1 MLLSQVVN
9 AVVLGG
15 IYLLFSAGLTLSW
28 GVLDILNLAHGSIF
42 MFGAFSAYVLIRDSG
57 MVLALPVLALFA
69 AAVGALLS
77 AVLQLL
83 VFGPLRRRA
92 DSRGQAELGVLIASI
107 GASLIPVAVALNL
120 ADAEVVNLPGDVA
133 RTAVHTLG
141 PIRITTL
148 QIGIVVLAVL
158 LAGALAWWIART
170 RSGRALRTIAFD
182 PPTADLLGIPVERLS
197 LLTMAI
203 SGALAGG
210 GGLLLAA
217 NANAIE
223 PHMGDGLLL
232 KAFAVIV
239 LGGVGSIA
247 GAAVGAFVLAFAETF
262 AVAYVSGD
270 ARDIIAFALILL
282 VLVLRPEGLVSR
294 TAWQRA

>member
-1 MLLSQVVN
+1 VLDQLVN

-15 IYLLFSAGLTLSW
+15 IYLLFSSGLTLSW
-28 GVLDILNLAHGSIF
+28 GVLDVLNLAHGSIF
-42 MFGAFSAYVLIRDSG
+42 MFGAFSAYLLLRDSG
-57 MVLALPVLALFA
+57 SALPLPVLVLLGAV
-69 AAVGALLS
+69 VGAVLS
-77 AVLQLL
+77 ALLQLL

-92 DSRGQAELGVLIASI
+92 ATRGQAELGVLIASI
-107 GASLIPVAVALNL
+107 GAGLVPVAVALNL

-133 RTAVHTLG
+133 RTAVHQWG
-141 PIRITTL
+141 PIRISSL
-148 QIGIVVLAVL
+148 QIAIVVLAVVV
-158 LAGALAWWIART
+158 AAALAWWIART
-170 RSGRALRTIAFD
+170 RTGRALRTIAVD
-182 PPTADLLGIPVERLS
+182 PSTAGLLGIPVARLS
-197 LLTMAI
+197 VLTMAI

-239 LGGVGSIA
+239 LGGVGSVV

-262 AVAYVSGD
+262 AVAYVSGE
-270 ARDIIAFALILL
+270 ARDVIAFALILA
-282 VLVLRPEGLVSR
+282 VLVLRPQGLVSR
-294 TAWQRA
+294 AAWQRA